1 MNLGV
6 VIGYGVSETKEMAQN
21 WRGADMFCVISC
33 DCDCNVWCVCVI
45 VIVIVYVFLNLI
57 SDFSFFN
64 SMIPFHDTLKYLRK
78 TDRLPVATHSL
89 YQVR

>member
-33 DCDCNVWCVCVI
+33 DCVIVRVCLCVI
-45 VIVIVYVFLNLI
+45 VIV
-57 SDFSFFN
+57 
-64 SMIPFHDTLKYLRK
+64 
-78 TDRLPVATHSL
+78 
-89 YQVR
+89 